1 MFNIK
6 RLCFISCLVFILTF
20 SLTSVGAAKEKNIIA
35 VQFYEIVD
43 WDPSINYSDGARV
56 LTNIY
61 ETLLLY
67 DDGKFIPVL
76 ATSFEKSPDGKTWTF
91 KLRKGV
97 KFHNGEPFNAQAVK
111 YSFDRTTNMGRG
123 ASWIFG
129 PIKEIKVIDDYTVQ
143 FICDQPQPVDL
154 MVSSYYGA
162 YIMPPKLAKE
172 KGSEWFQKGNACGT
186 GPYKLKAF
194 EKDIHVVLEKFDD
207 YWGGWK
213 PNQYDIA
220 FYKFI
225 AESSTAIQLLK
236 RGEIDIIEGL
246 GVPIDVH
253 ESLDALP
260 DIEAV
265 YSDSY
270 MDLYYH
276 FHNQKPPFDDVNVRK
291 AVSHAVNVDEI
302 IKTIRGKT
310 AVRAV
315 GPIPYKMWGHDPNL
329 KTYDYD
335 LEKAKQLMKQSKY
348 ADQLPIK
355 ITMTAYSEYIVPV
368 SIYIQSAI
376 KKIGIEAEINST
388 PWPAVWDGLKD
399 KEKCPEMTVLQWWA
413 DYPTPSGW
421 FFGNWFVEKDP
432 LFGWSYYNNPEFEK
446 IVNEAYALEAT
457 DREKATELY
466 SKAQQ
471 ILLDDAASLFI
482 CDYKRCI
489 FKRKE
494 VKGYRHLTLYQGAHW
509 IYRLHK

>member
-335 LEKAKQLMKQSKY
+335 LEKAKQLMKQSKS
-348 ADQLPIK
+348 L
-355 ITMTAYSEYIVPV
+355 
-368 SIYIQSAI
+368 
-376 KKIGIEAEINST
+376 
-388 PWPAVWDGLKD
+388 L
-399 KEKCPEMTVLQWWA
+399 
-413 DYPTPSGW
+413 SG
-421 FFGNWFVEKDP
+421 
-432 LFGWSYYNNPEFEK
+432 
-446 IVNEAYALEAT
+446 
-457 DREKATELY
+457 
-466 SKAQQ
+466 
-471 ILLDDAASLFI
+471 
-482 CDYKRCI
+482 
-489 FKRKE
+489 
-494 VKGYRHLTLYQGAHW
+494 
-509 IYRLHK
+509 